1 MDDKEGLLE
10 QLTGVNS
17 SKLNYYVELK
27 QRSQE
32 LLKQNSR
39 LELLNQLA
47 RDINIDMSI
56 EDILD
61 RVFAMLPEAL
71 PGEFL
76 GLATLREGQ
85 LLLGAMAPHEVCK
98 AGLIP
103 PRSKL
108 WQVVESRT
116 ATCYDPGED
125 QAFIELLT
133 PGQLPQ
139 PRSLAVTPLFEREDL
154 SGLLLVGSSRP
165 DAYSRA
171 ELHFV
176 QHLANQLTISLQNA
190 RLYKQVERSRK
201 KWEATFRA
209 VTDAIFLVDTDY
221 RILQHNDR
229 LPKELATYW
238 EQVTDNRC
246 FARLKNR
253 TSPCPNCPID
263 EIRRSGKPIF
273 RREQT
278 DNGLVLDLSYYPVFN
293 DENQLTAVTH
303 IIKDVTKKT
312 KLEGQL
318 VQSAK
323 LAALGEMAAG
333 VAHELNSPMT
343 VIIGTAQMLLREHPE
358 DGELLEDIANC
369 GLRCKRIIQNLL
381 TFSRQEQLPFAETD
395 LNAEVEEV
403 LGMMK
408 FQIDQ
413 QRIRITTRLDPRL
426 PRISANGQQLQQVL
440 ANFLVNARDA
450 LEEAVRD
457 DKQIV
462 IVTGVRKEGKQCRVT
477 VSVQD
482 NGVGIPAASLEKI
495 FTPFYTSKEV
505 SRGTGLGLSVSLGIA
520 QSHGGTIEVESLPG
534 EGSTFFLVLPT
545 DTADS
550 GNEAT
555 PPGRDQ
561 P

>member
-1 MDDKEGLLE
+1 MDDKEFLLE

-71 PGEFL
+71 PGDFL
-76 GLATLREGQ
+76 GLATLRGGN
-85 LLLGAMAPHEVCK
+85 LVLGAMAPREVCR

-103 PRSKL
+103 SQSKL

-125 QAFIELLT
+125 QALLDLLT
-133 PGQLPQ
+133 PGCLPQ

-154 SGLLLVGSSRP
+154 SGLLMVGSVQP
-165 DAYSRA
+165 DAYSQA

-176 QHLANQLTISLQNA
+176 QHLANQLAISLQNA

-201 KWEATFRA
+201 EWEATFRA

-221 RILQHNDR
+221 RILQHNNR
-229 LPKELATYW
+229 LPVELAGYW

-253 TSPCPNCPID
+253 SEPCPNCPID

-278 DNGLVLDLSYYPVFN
+278 NDLVLDLSYYPVYN
-293 DENQLTAVTH
+293 EENQLMAVTH
-303 IIKDVTKKT
+303 IIKDVTKKS
-312 KLEGQL
+312 KLEAQL

-343 VIIGTAQMLLREHPE
+343 VIIGTAQLLLREHPE

-381 TFSRQEQLPFAETD
+381 TFSRQEQLPFDEVD
-395 LNAEVEEV
+395 LNAEVEGV
-403 LGMMK
+403 LGLMK

-413 QRIRITTRLDPRL
+413 QRIRITTLLDPQL
-426 PRISANGQQLQQVL
+426 PRITANGQQIQQVL
-440 ANFLVNARDA
+440 ANFLINARDA

-457 DKQIV
+457 EKCIK
-462 IVTGVRKEGKQCRVT
+462 IVTGVRRENKHCWVT

-482 NGVGIPAASLEKI
+482 NGVGIPAANLEKI
-495 FTPFYTSKEV
+495 FTPFFTSKEV

-520 QSHGGTIEVESLPG
+520 QSHRGTIEVESRPG
-534 EGSTFFLVLPT
+534 EGSSFSLLLPA
-545 DTADS
+545 DTA
-550 GNEAT
+550 GNGHDET
-555 PPGRDQ
+555 PPRRIQ